1 MNRVLTELP
10 AADDNAR
17 QLEWCTAVS
26 FFTQCAWERPNDRE
40 QQQKLEI
47 WSLHRY
53 HNFSTR
59 SLNGVGPDRPLMF
72 RSPTALHQQT
82 NYVNDTR
89 VSFILPK
96 NRLLTVCLITSSY
109 RFNMASVMPPPL
121 PKPATTTDAPISIKL
136 KRKADDLSN
145 PESYPNDD
153 EVSFVACILNQ

>member
-1 MNRVLTELP
+1 MTTRGNWNGVLQFP
-10 AADDNAR
+10 SSPNAR
-17 QLEWCTAVS
+17 G
-26 FFTQCAWERPNDRE
+26 NDRMTANNN
-40 QQQKLEI
+40 KNLKFGPCI
-47 WSLHRY
+47 DITI
-53 HNFSTR
+53 FSTR

-72 RSPTALHQQT
+72 RSPPALHQQT